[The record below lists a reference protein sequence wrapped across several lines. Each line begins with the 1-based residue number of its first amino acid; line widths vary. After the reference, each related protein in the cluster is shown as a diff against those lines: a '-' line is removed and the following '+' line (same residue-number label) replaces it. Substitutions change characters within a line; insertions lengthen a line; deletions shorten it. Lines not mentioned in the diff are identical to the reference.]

1 MSRRELKDENFE
13 LGAVPEDEKWAFS
26 REEGWVPTPRMTGE
40 VPARALE
47 EPKWGGFFRRCGAF
61 VIDLVAVAALAGV
74 MAGMAY
80 VGYKVGLSAHG
91 RRPSL
96 ENSLPL
102 VAGLIWAV
110 ALLATG
116 YFVMLHTLTGQTLGK
131 VLFKLRVVGADH
143 ETIGYGRALW
153 RWIGTVA
160 TAPLL
165 LGFLWILWSSEKRS
179 WHDMMAATWV
189 MRE

>member
-1 MSRRELKDENFE
+1 MSRPERKEDFE
-13 LGAVPEDEKWAFS
+13 LGALPEDDNREFS

-47 EPKWGGFFRRCGAF
+47 EIRWGGFFRRCGAF
-61 VIDLVAVAALAGV
+61 LIDLIAVAALAGI

-80 VGYKVGLSAHG
+80 VGYKVGLAAHG
-91 RRPSL
+91 RRPGL
-96 ENSLPL
+96 DNTLPL
-102 VAGLIWAV
+102 VLGLSWAV
-110 ALLATG
+110 VLLATG
-116 YFVMLHTLTGQTLGK
+116 YFVMLHTLCGQTLGK
-131 VLFKLRVVGADH
+131 AIFKLRVVGADH

-165 LGFLWILWSSEKRS
+165 LGLLWIVWSSEKRS
-179 WHDMMAATWV
+179 WHDMLAGTWV